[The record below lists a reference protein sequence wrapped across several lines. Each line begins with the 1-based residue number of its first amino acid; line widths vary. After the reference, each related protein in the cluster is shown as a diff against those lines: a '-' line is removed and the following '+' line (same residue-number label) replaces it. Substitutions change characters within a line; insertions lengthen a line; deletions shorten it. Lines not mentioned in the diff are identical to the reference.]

1 MNPIPYRQH
10 APSGI
15 KTYTDE
21 LDWRAQ
27 HVAGN
32 IPVSPGMRRCW
43 SDPSAVQILNRQG
56 QDRVSFIPGLEG
68 LGSVTPST
76 STYRIPL
83 YDSLSGLPIR
93 CTPSLKSSDFL
104 SSYALT
110 QAHNGMVQTMI
121 AYAWVYEFLGKP
133 VIIEDVT
140 FALATVAQC
149 NFAPGPIP
157 NYPIDLKSDH
167 IYFMVNNDLVALP
180 TREFILRFSV
190 PANSPRA
197 MREAVLK
204 IAQDSGIT
212 DESAIQLIRLA
223 ITDKPNTQTV
233 I

>member
-27 HVAGN
+27 HPAGY

-56 QDRVSFIPGLEG
+56 QDRSSFIPGLEG
-68 LGSVTPST
+68 LGSVAPST
-76 STYRIPL
+76 ATYKIPL
-83 YDSLSGLPIR
+83 YDSISGLPLR
-93 CTPSLKSSDFL
+93 CTPSLKSPDFL
-104 SSYALT
+104 KSYALT
-110 QAHNGMVQTMI
+110 QAHNTAAQTMV
-121 AYAWVYEFLGKP
+121 AYSWVYELLGKP
-133 VIIEDVT
+133 VIIDDFT
-140 FALATVAQC
+140 FALATVAEA
-149 NFAPGPIP
+149 NFTPGLVP

-204 IAQDSGIT
+204 IAQDSGIS

-223 ITDKPNTQTV
+223 ITDKPNTQTL